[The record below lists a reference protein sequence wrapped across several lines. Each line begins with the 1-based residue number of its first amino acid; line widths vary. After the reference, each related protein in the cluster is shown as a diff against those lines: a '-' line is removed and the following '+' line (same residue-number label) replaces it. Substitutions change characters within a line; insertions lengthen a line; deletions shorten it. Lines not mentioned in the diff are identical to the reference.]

1 MIIHEIAFADDT
13 TTFLESLHQL
23 NSIKV
28 DSNDN
33 NSMLYQICF
42 WAYST
47 ETHEGTSL
55 LLNQSSPKLRQ
66 LSYREHPATH
76 KWTRLLI
83 TSSS

>member
-28 DSNDN
+28 DSNNN

-42 WAYST
+42 
-47 ETHEGTSL
+47 
-55 LLNQSSPKLRQ
+55 
-66 LSYREHPATH
+66 
-76 KWTRLLI
+76 
-83 TSSS
+83 